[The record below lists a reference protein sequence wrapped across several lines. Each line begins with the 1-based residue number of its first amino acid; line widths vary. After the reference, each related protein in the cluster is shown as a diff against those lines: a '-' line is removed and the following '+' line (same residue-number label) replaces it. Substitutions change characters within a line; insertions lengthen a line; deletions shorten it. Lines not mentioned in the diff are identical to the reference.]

1 MRLDCSVWKLTPAK
15 SVRLVLGLVL
25 YGVGMALM
33 VRAELGVSPWDVLTQ
48 GLMNVTGL
56 DFGFIT
62 FLVSI
67 VVFALWI
74 PLRQRP
80 GAGTVANLLII
91 PVAVQISLWL
101 LPTGYPLW
109 ARALL
114 LAGGILAIAIASGL
128 YIGVHLGP
136 GPRDGLM
143 TGLHQ
148 RTGWPIGVVRTLL
161 EVSVVLVGWLLGGN
175 LGIGT
180 IAFALLIGPLVQV
193 ALRWLSMRRTV
204 EVPA

>member
-1 MRLDCSVWKLTPAK
+1 MWKLTPAK

-56 DFGFIT
+56 DFGLIT

-91 PVAVQISLWL
+91 PVAVQVSLWI

-109 ARALL
+109 ARVLL